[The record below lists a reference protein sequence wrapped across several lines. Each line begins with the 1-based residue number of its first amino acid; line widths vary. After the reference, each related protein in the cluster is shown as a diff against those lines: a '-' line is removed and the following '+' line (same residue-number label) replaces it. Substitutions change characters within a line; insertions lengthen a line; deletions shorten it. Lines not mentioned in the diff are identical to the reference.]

1 MYVTVITTKEMY
13 RTENVNL
20 FRESWWNNALTA
32 NSGVLMIVTYTKLY
46 NTTALRLTA
55 NGDHSTEV
63 NDGHTRW

>member
-20 FRESWWNNALTA
+20 FRKSWWNNALA
-32 NSGVLMIVTYTKLY
+32 ADSVVLMTVTYTKLY

-55 NGDHSTEV
+55 SGDHSTKG
-63 NDGHTRW
+63 NNKHTRW